1 VNPTTLRAAL
11 VPLLVLP
18 IAACT
23 ANQAAKSSPPGTVQ
37 VSSTDDRCDLSADA
51 VPAGNLVFEVTN
63 DGNQVTEFYLLS
75 KDGERVVGEVEN
87 IGPGLTRQ
95 LVLKARPGHYLTACK
110 PGMTGEGLRG
120 EFTVS
125 SLGADTTLSGR
136 EEELVAAATVQ
147 YRDYVRAESD
157 ALLAGTRGFVRAYED
172 GRDERARHLYPR
184 VRTHW
189 ERIEPVAESFGDL
202 DPRMDARE
210 ADLAEGEPWTGWHRI
225 EKDLWPPTGSR
236 YQPLTNAERS
246 RVADRLLADTVD
258 LHARAQKLHF
268 TEDQIANGAKGL
280 LDEVA
285 TGKVTGEEEIWSH
298 TDLFDFQANV
308 EGARV
313 AFTGLRPL
321 LDEKDPALAT
331 LIAQRFAT
339 VQRLLDRHRGG
350 DGFVS
355 YAALSTSQVKQLSDG
370 VNALSEPLSRLTA
383 AVVAS

>member
-1 VNPTTLRAAL
+1 MNLATLRAAL
-11 VPLLVLP
+11 VPVLVLP

-23 ANQAAKSSPPGTVQ
+23 ANQTSKSPDPGTVL
-37 VSSTDDRCDLSADA
+37 VSSTDDGCELSTDGAR
-51 VPAGNLVFEVTN
+51 AGNLVFEVTN
-63 DGNQVTEFYLLS
+63 DGNQVTEFYLLAE
-75 KDGERVVGEVEN
+75 DGSRVVGEVEN

-95 LVLKARPGHYLTACK
+95 LVLKARPGRYLTACK
-110 PGMTGEGLRG
+110 PGMKGEGIRG

-125 SLGADTTLSGR
+125 ESGTGTGLSGR
-136 EEELVAAATVQ
+136 EQALVAAASGHYT
-147 YRDYVRAESD
+147 RYVRTESD
-157 ALLAGTRGFVRAYED
+157 ALLDGTREFVRAYAD
-172 GRDERARHLYPR
+172 GRDARARHLYPR

-210 ADLAEGEPWTGWHRI
+210 ADLAEGEPWTGWHRV
-225 EKDLWPPTGSR
+225 EKDLWPPKGSGYR
-236 YQPLTNAERS
+236 QLNSAQRS
-246 RVADRLLADTVD
+246 AVTARLLADTVD
-258 LHARAQKLHF
+258 LHARTQKLDF

-313 AFTGLRPL
+313 AFAGLRPV
-321 LDEKDPALAT
+321 LDEKDPALAK
-331 LIAQRFAT
+331 LIAQRFT
-339 VQRLLDRHRGG
+339 TLQRLLDRHRSSA
-350 DGFVS
+350 GFVS
-355 YAALSTSQVKQLSDG
+355 YDSLSTAQVKQLSDA